1 MSSHAIEN
9 HETPKVEPS
18 NKLAWILIVTGAIGL
33 FGAVSLTL
41 ERIHVWLNPNE
52 ALSCDVNVWISC
64 KSVMLT
70 KQAAIFG
77 FPNSFVGV
85 LAFLAPIAM
94 GIAALLGYRYSRSVW
109 RVFYAGLGFGMTFVG
124 FLFSQSTYVI
134 GVLCPYCML
143 VWAGMIPLFVYAT
156 LFLVGEGV
164 IGGPKFLVAN
174 IQSIK
179 EWGWVIALG
188 IELLALLLIIIRF
201 SALLPTLLPR

>member
-1 MSSHAIEN
+1 MSSTALEN
-9 HETPKVEPS
+9 AQTPKVEPS
-18 NKLAWILIVTGAIGL
+18 PRLAWVLIVTGAIGL
-33 FGAVSLTL
+33 FGAVTLTL

-52 ALSCDVNVWISC
+52 VLSCDVNVWISC

-94 GIAALLGYRYSRSVW
+94 GVAALLGYRFSRSVW
-109 RVFYAGLGFGMTFVG
+109 RVFYAGLGIGMTFVG

-134 GVLCPYCML
+134 GILCPYCML

-156 LFLVGEGV
+156 IFLVSEGV
-164 IGGPKFLVAN
+164 IGGPKWLVTN
-174 IQSIK
+174 IQTIK

-188 IELLALLLIIIRF
+188 IELLALLAIVVRF
-201 SALLPTLLPR
+201 SALLPSLFAR